1 MRYLAL
7 LYGNESLAAA
17 PDTPE
22 WEAEMAA
29 YAKFSEDEGAAIV
42 AGEALMPS
50 STAFTVRSGDG
61 APLVTQGPFAEST
74 EVVGG
79 MYVLEADG
87 MDRAVDLAR
96 QIPAA
101 LYGAVELRPL
111 VEWYDQRT
119 DDETPPPGSRYF
131 ALILGAPTE
140 ADIPGTAAWDEGAA
154 AHGEF
159 AKHAGDAVRAGGALH
174 PASTATTVRVR
185 DGEVLVT
192 DGPFTEAA
200 EVVGGVYVLQSTDH
214 DTIVDLA
221 GKIPTNPGGAVEVW
235 RVVDFG

>member
-7 LYGNESLAAA
+7 LYGNEAMGAA

-22 WEAEMAA
+22 WETEMAA

-42 AGEALMPS
+42 TGEALMPS

-96 QIPAA
+96 QIPAV

-111 VEWYDQRT
+111 VEWFDQRT
-119 DDETPPPGSRYF
+119 EDEAPPPASRYF
-131 ALILGAPTE
+131 ALVLGKPSDG
-140 ADIPGTAAWDEGAA
+140 DIPGTAAWDEGAA
-154 AHGEF
+154 AHGAF
-159 AKHAGDAVRAGGALH
+159 GAHAGDAVRAGGALH

-185 DGEVLVT
+185 NGDVLVT
-192 DGPFTEAA
+192 DGPFTETA
-200 EVVGGVYVLQSTDH
+200 EVVGGVYVLQSTDR

-221 GKIPTNPGGAVEVW
+221 GRIPTNPGGAIEVW
-235 RVVDFG
+235 PIVDFE